1 MDSTQKNIK
10 SRIVKA
16 GRGRCIFSQDFA
28 QYGTQNAV
36 RLAFFR
42 LVQEGLIIRVAQG
55 IYWYPKIDKELG
67 LGVLFPDTDTI
78 AYAVAARDNAR
89 IVPDANAA
97 LNMLGFSTQVP
108 ANTVYLTSGVGRRI
122 NLQIGNGN
130 SILFKHTSNGSLFAY
145 KSKLMLLLVLSIR
158 EIGPNLRDDEKELI
172 RKHLSHIS
180 EKDYIHDIQFVPG
193 WIRDIFIKL

>member
-1 MDSTQKNIK
+1 MDSTQRNIK
-10 SRIVKA
+10 TRIVKG

-42 LVQEGLIIRVAQG
+42 LVQEELIIRVAQG

-158 EIGPNLRDDEKELI
+158 EIGPNLRDEEKELI

>member
-1 MDSTQKNIK
+1 MDSTQRNIK
-10 SRIVKA
+10 TRIVKG

-42 LVQEGLIIRVAQG
+42 LVQEELIIRVAQG

-158 EIGPNLRDDEKELI
+158 EIGPNLRDEEKELI

-180 EKDYIHDIQFVPG
+180 EKDYKHDIQFVPG